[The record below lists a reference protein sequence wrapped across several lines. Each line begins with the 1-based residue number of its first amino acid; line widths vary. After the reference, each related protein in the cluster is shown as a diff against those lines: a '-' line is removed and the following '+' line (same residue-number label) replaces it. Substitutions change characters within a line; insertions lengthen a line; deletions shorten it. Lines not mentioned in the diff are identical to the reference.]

1 MSVFKTFIWHECLM
15 YGKLNLGYV
24 STRKSRWLEIVSFWQ
39 EILLTYSVETC
50 RAMLFISLELRH
62 FNFEVSL
69 FTLHKKWGFL
79 LRISSVNVIWSH
91 LLKKSLIENLI
102 FCAVS
107 CSRLANNENSMNQR
121 IIWTRKGLPYSPF
134 SYLTYSATEFNRF
147 NRFKVP

>member
-1 MSVFKTFIWHECLM
+1 M

-69 FTLHKKWGFL
+69 FTLHKK
-79 LRISSVNVIWSH
+79 
-91 LLKKSLIENLI
+91 
-102 FCAVS
+102 
-107 CSRLANNENSMNQR
+107 
-121 IIWTRKGLPYSPF
+121 
-134 SYLTYSATEFNRF
+134 
-147 NRFKVP
+147 